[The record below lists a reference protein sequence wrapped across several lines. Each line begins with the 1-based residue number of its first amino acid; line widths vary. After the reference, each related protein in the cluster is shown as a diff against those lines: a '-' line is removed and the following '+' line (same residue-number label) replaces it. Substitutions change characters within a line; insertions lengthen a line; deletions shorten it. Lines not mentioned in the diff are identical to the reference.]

1 MKVKFGVHEI
11 EVGTMEQL
19 DELVMRYGGKT
30 VSMTVRTGALEIEAD
45 TVEGLGELFRRYG
58 SKIVATAGSPT
69 SEAPKLPLG

>member
-30 VSMTVRTGALEIEAD
+30 VSMAIKTGALEIEAD
-45 TVEGLGELFRRYG
+45 TVEKIEELALLHKSNSVR
-58 SKIVATAGSPT
+58 
-69 SEAPKLPLG
+69 